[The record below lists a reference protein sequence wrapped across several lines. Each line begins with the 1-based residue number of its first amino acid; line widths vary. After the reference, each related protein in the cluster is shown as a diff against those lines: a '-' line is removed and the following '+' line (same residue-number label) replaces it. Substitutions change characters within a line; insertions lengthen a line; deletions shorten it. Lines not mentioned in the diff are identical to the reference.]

1 VGLKVKEGK
10 IWTVTRA
17 KVKGIKADC
26 ETLHVLG
33 AVTFKQDVQVKTV
46 AVFGQAIFKGTVI
59 ADQLVNKGVCFVK
72 DTCEI
77 RHVKNI
83 GQLQLNAGRVINVES
98 SGYLKVEQ
106 KLESECLTV
115 NGALSGREI
124 MAKEFHCCLSA
135 NSSIQKLIANKIII
149 ERSKGTFSLLKKKL
163 KCERILGKTLS
174 LSFTDANEVEG
185 EEVFIGPRCT
195 IHTLRYTKNYAID
208 PVSTVQHI
216 IKIGEDI

>member
-1 VGLKVKEGK
+1 VGLKVKDGN

-33 AVTFKQDVQVKTV
+33 AVTFKQDVQVQRV
-46 AVFGQAIFKGTVI
+46 IVFGQASFQGKVI
-59 ADQLVNKGVCFVK
+59 TDRLDNKGVCFIK
-72 DTCEI
+72 ETCEI
-77 RHVKNI
+77 RNVKNM
-83 GQLQLNAGRVINVES
+83 GHLQLKAGRVTNIES

-124 MAKEFHCCLSA
+124 TAKEFHCRLSA
-135 NSSIQKLIANKIII
+135 NCSIQKLKADKIIVK
-149 ERSKGTFSLLKKKL
+149 RARGTFSLLKKKL
-163 KCERILGKTLS
+163 KCERIVGKTLS
-174 LSFTDANEVEG
+174 LSYTDANEVEG
-185 EEVFIGPRCT
+185 EEVFIGPSCS
-195 IHTLRYTKNYAID
+195 IHTLRYTKNYTID